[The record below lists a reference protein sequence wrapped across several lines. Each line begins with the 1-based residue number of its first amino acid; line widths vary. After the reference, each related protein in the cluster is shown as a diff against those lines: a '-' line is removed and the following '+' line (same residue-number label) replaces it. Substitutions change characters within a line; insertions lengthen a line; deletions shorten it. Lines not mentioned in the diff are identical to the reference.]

1 MAIVSNAL
9 SITTSKDSQNN
20 SETDLNVDN
29 MEDEMHTDISN
40 WTLAERKRLQHMTEF
55 QEEYQQVFGEKASFC
70 AIIKRRIS
78 HMNPPIPKSVC
89 EEEMQNANLDT
100 NEVIVEYMTDAQV
113 NKVKKLKPLLIK
125 SKPDR
130 EYVHHI
136 HSDDNLPAVPEDNFI
151 QKREVTVDSYS

>member
-1 MAIVSNAL
+1 MATVPNTSP
-9 SITTSKDSQNN
+9 ITTSEDSQND
-20 SETDLNVDN
+20 SDTDLSIDN
-29 MEDEMHTDISN
+29 TEDEMHTDLSN

-55 QEEYQQVFGEKASFC
+55 HEEFQRVFSEKAS
-70 AIIKRRIS
+70 IHTIMKRRIS
-78 HMNPPIPKSVC
+78 HMNPPIPKTVC

-100 NEVIVEYMTDAQV
+100 NEVIIEYITDAHG

-125 SKPDR
+125 SEPDR

-151 QKREVTVDSYS
+151 